1 MWPTFALCVSL
12 PCPCFF
18 LLMYVFY
25 SSDFL
30 KPWFLSIKPTICNE
44 PYEKEEKKPN
54 KAEQDIGLCMCLSC
68 HFCCSDFT
76 NVLHQQKQHRAVNQM
91 KVEKKD
97 QTTQS
102 NESNKKEKKKRKDQI
117 THSSEPNESGKKKR
131 PNKQKQNKQ

>member
-1 MWPTFALCVSL
+1 MF
-12 PCPCFF
+12 
-18 LLMYVFY
+18 FY

-91 KVEKKD
+91 KVGKKKTK
-97 QTTQS
+97 QHRAVNQIKMG
-102 NESNKKEKKKRKDQI
+102 EKKEKTKQHIAVNQMKV
-117 THSSEPNESGKKKR
+117 EKKKKT
-131 PNKQKQNKQ
+131 KQTETE